1 MPALIVLFKL
11 KPGASV
17 EEYERW
23 AAETDVPVVSR
34 LDSVDSFRVF
44 RLQSLLFGG
53 GEPPYEYCEVIEVN
67 DLDKLGEE
75 IAQER
80 IQAIAAQFQTF
91 ADDPVF
97 IVAEQAA

>member
-1 MPALIVLFKL
+1 MSALIVLFKL

-23 AAETDVPVVSR
+23 AVETDVPVVSR
-34 LDSVDSFRVF
+34 LDAVDAFRVF
-44 RLQSLLFGG
+44 RLQRLLFGAG
-53 GEPPYEYCEVIEVN
+53 NPPYDYCEVIEVN
-67 DLDKLGEE
+67 DLAKLSEE

-80 IQAIAAQFQTF
+80 IQAIAAEFQAF

-97 IVAEQAA
+97 IVAEQSA